1 MPENLEFRYPQWV
14 ASLSANRASAIPGFE
29 RIALAAGNSAR
40 ASVLHCA
47 TEAPPIYA
55 AAGNRAVVFEGM
67 LYNAEALA
75 ARLGMVESCGDYGA
89 LLLRGYER
97 VGEELPSQLRGI
109 YTLVLWDGD
118 RDALTA
124 VRDCTGAHPC
134 FYARAGQEHLISS
147 SVDALLDHP
156 GVSRQV
162 NRAALVDYIVDSW
175 PRLRETFYAGV

>member
-1 MPENLEFRYPQWV
+1 LAASIAAPLPENLEFRHPQWV
-14 ASLSANRASAIPGFE
+14 ASLSASRASAISGFE
-29 RIALAAGNSAR
+29 RIPLAAANSGR
-40 ASVLHCA
+40 ALVLHCA
-47 TEAPPIYA
+47 TEARPEYA

-75 ARLGMVESCGDYGA
+75 ARLGMVESCGDYSA
-89 LLLRGYER
+89 LLNE
-97 VGEELPSQLRGI
+97 LRGI

-118 RDALTA
+118 RGALTA